1 MRVEGQHAGSTTTM
15 TSWWCFSVWQ
25 CEGDVPL
32 VQVAS
37 QQGKYLAQVLKDN
50 PLVLQPGPNGPTV
63 RGKLMSHNRQ
73 TAPMMRSVGKAV
85 FRCLALG
92 GALLHQAS

>member
-1 MRVEGQHAGSTTTM
+1 M
-15 TSWWCFSVWQ
+15 
-25 CEGDVPL
+25 PL

-73 TAPMMRSVGKAV
+73 TAPMCAVHIAVGKAM

-92 GALLHQAS
+92 GALQHQPTSI